1 MANELAQILSLLNIN
16 QDTTALMKLAKVI
29 ENLLKELYSKGEELL
44 GKVRAANRKR
54 LVFADYLEHAQDKG
68 VVSSEDYHLLAVL
81 KGIRNEEAHENGV
94 KMERSRLVAALVAGI
109 AIVMSLCRLLKRTSV
124 NTEV

>member
-1 MANELAQILSLLNIN
+1 
-16 QDTTALMKLAKVI
+16 
-29 ENLLKELYSKGEELL
+29 
-44 GKVRAANRKR
+44 
-54 LVFADYLEHAQDKG
+54 LEHAQDKG